1 MEMLWAG
8 VKMVFA
14 MAVGLTLL
22 YLLIRFT
29 KGLDRA
35 RRGSSPEG
43 GIKVLTSK
51 PIAPQKY
58 ISLVEIGGEIL
69 ALGVSAQQVTFLT
82 KIENKEKVKE
92 SLEVSVG
99 KTEPFPWLQFRP
111 VRHKRIKASPLGF
124 GHEK

>member
-1 MEMLWAG
+1 
-8 VKMVFA
+8 MVFA
-14 MAVGLTLL
+14 MGVGLTLL

-29 KGLDRA
+29 KRLDLA

-69 ALGVSAQQVTFLT
+69 ALGISAQQVTFLA

-92 SLEVSVG
+92 SLEAPSG
-99 KTEPFPWLQFRP
+99 RPEPFSWFQFWP
-111 VRHKRIKASPLGF
+111 PRHKRIKIAPLGF
-124 GHEK
+124 WHEK

>member
-1 MEMLWAG
+1 MDLVWAA
-8 VKMVFA
+8 VKLVFA
-14 MAVGLTLL
+14 MGIGLALL
-22 YLLIRFT
+22 YLLFRFT

-43 GIKVLTSK
+43 GIKVLTSR

-69 ALGVSAQQVTFLT
+69 ALGISAQQVTFLT
-82 KIENKEKVKE
+82 KIENREKL
-92 SLEVSVG
+92 LENLETSAG
-99 KTEPFPWLQFRP
+99 KKEPFSWPRLWP
-111 VRHKRIKASPLGF
+111 ARHRRIKTSSLGF

>member
-1 MEMLWAG
+1 MA
-8 VKMVFA
+8 FA
-14 MAVGLTLL
+14 MGVGLTLL

-69 ALGVSAQQVTFLT
+69 ALGISAQQVTFLT
-82 KIENKEKVKE
+82 KIENRDKVKE
-92 SLEVSVG
+92 SLEAPVG
-99 KTEPFPWLQFRP
+99 KPEPFWWRQVWPARQKGIKTSSLDFR
-111 VRHKRIKASPLGF
+111 
-124 GHEK
+124 HEK

>member
-1 MEMLWAG
+1 MEMLWAA

-14 MAVGLTLL
+14 MGVGLTLL
-22 YLLIRFT
+22 YWLIRFT

-35 RRGSSPEG
+35 RRGSAPEG

-69 ALGVSAQQVTFLT
+69 ALGISAQQVTFLA
-82 KIENKEKVKE
+82 KIENREKVKE
-92 SLEVSVG
+92 SLEAPAG
-99 KTEPFPWLQFRP
+99 KAEAFSWLQVWP
-111 VRHKRIKASPLGF
+111 GRHKRIKTSSLGL